1 MLYSCVHFD
10 FTFYEIYSHLGLEN
24 KSNTWRPMLY
34 LTYSGVG
41 KDGKALF
48 WDKKNFNKPLPSLKN
63 NGGLVHDHPGRD
75 ERAKRRADVV

>member
-1 MLYSCVHFD
+1 
-10 FTFYEIYSHLGLEN
+10 
-24 KSNTWRPMLY
+24 MLY

-63 NGGLVHDHPGRD
+63 NGGLVHNHPGRD